1 MTNYSGE
8 RTDVI
13 LSLGDYESLMED
25 LSDLASIADRRGE
38 PTIPH
43 EEFLAQLKAGAG
55 VVADSDPTYGYNETV
70 TKSKALIRAIA
81 LAKTIKA

>member
-1 MTNYSGE
+1 MKLAPRFVTNDSGE

-43 EEFLAQLKAGAG
+43 EEFLAQLKADGIL
-55 VVADSDPTYGYNETV
+55 PN
-70 TKSKALIRAIA
+70 
-81 LAKTIKA
+81 